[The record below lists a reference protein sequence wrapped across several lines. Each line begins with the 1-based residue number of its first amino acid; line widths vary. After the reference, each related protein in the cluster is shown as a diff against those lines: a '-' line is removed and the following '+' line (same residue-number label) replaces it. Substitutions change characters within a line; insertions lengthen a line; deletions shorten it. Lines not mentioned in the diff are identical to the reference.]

1 MFFVPSGRE
10 AEYQFSTLDG
20 LIGIAAQAQCRR
32 LLVVRCNRPHVFPLM
47 TSPLLQQELSPIAMS
62 LRPRDMPAGEHAA
75 LLLVNTLSMHLFY
88 MHHV

>member
-1 MFFVPSGRE
+1 MLLFPPYKRRYAVFFVPSGRE

-32 LLVVRCNRPHVFPLM
+32 LLVVRCNRPHIFPPM

-62 LRPRDMPAGEHAA
+62 LRPRDMPEGE
-75 LLLVNTLSMHLFY
+75 
-88 MHHV
+88 